1 MGGFVTP
8 TLLWR
13 EFPFPTDL
21 KVVGTLRGYSVHF
34 SIRDTDMDISLE
46 NETQYI
52 YRKEIEALIQRE
64 EKYRDLS
71 PADLEAIVRAF
82 ELTLTNGREKVRAQ
96 MLYDL
101 IHQKRDD

>member
-1 MGGFVTP
+1 
-8 TLLWR
+8 
-13 EFPFPTDL
+13 
-21 KVVGTLRGYSVHF
+21 
-34 SIRDTDMDISLE
+34 MDISLE
-46 NETQYI
+46 NETQHI

-64 EKYRDLS
+64 EKYRNLG
-71 PADLEAIVRAF
+71 PAELEAIVHAF

>member
-1 MGGFVTP
+1 
-8 TLLWR
+8 
-13 EFPFPTDL
+13 
-21 KVVGTLRGYSVHF
+21 
-34 SIRDTDMDISLE
+34 MDISLE
-46 NETQYI
+46 NETQHI

-64 EKYRDLS
+64 EKYRTLG
-71 PADLEAIVRAF
+71 PTELEAIVRVF